1 MAKTRILVVEDDPDG
16 RRSVTEAITDYG
28 FDVTAVA
35 TAQEGWQSF
44 QTAPCDVVLTDLVL
58 PDHDGLAVLAR
69 IRQMDPEAPVLI
81 MTAYGSVDS
90 AVGALKAGAYDYI
103 TKPLDLDDLQIKLN
117 RAVETRRLRAEV
129 DRLRQSVQER
139 YGLHAMVAASP
150 AMREVIRQVR
160 TLADTTA
167 TVLVQGE
174 SGTGKELVARAL
186 HAEGR
191 RARAPFVAVN
201 CGAMAES
208 LLESELFGHE
218 KGAFTGAVGR
228 HKGAFER
235 ADGGTLFLDEVGDAP
250 PAVQVKLLRVLEDR
264 EIVRVG
270 GSEPFKVDV
279 RLISASNK
287 DLEALVESGKF
298 REDLFYRIKVVTVQL
313 PPLRERRDD
322 VRPLADRF
330 IAAACRDHGRTISTV
345 LPGFYEA
352 LEQYDWPGNARQLRN
367 VIESAVIMA
376 TRAALGPEDL
386 VLKAGRPAAAGAAA
400 PNGLALA
407 DTMTFAEMEKQIL
420 VEMLKR
426 YEGNRTLVADKLG
439 ISRRTIQRKVQEY
452 GLPY

>member
-28 FDVTAVA
+28 FEVVAVA

-44 QTAPCDVVLTDLVL
+44 QAAPCDVVLTDLVL

-69 IRQMDPEAPVLI
+69 IRQMDPEVPVLI

-103 TKPLDLDDLQIKLN
+103 TKPLDLDDLQLKLN
-117 RAVETRRLRAEV
+117 RALETRRLRAEV

-139 YGLHAMVAASP
+139 YGLQAIVAASP

-167 TVLVQGE
+167 TVLIQGE

-191 RARAPFVAVN
+191 RTRAPFVAVN
-201 CGAMAES
+201 CGAMTES

-218 KGAFTGAVGR
+218 KGAFTGAAGR

-279 RLISASNK
+279 RLISASNR

-298 REDLFYRIKVVTVQL
+298 REDLFYRLKVVTVQL
-313 PPLRERRDD
+313 PPLRDRRDD

-330 IAAACRDHGRTISTV
+330 IAAACRDHGRTIGTI

-376 TRAALGPEDL
+376 TRNALGPDDL
-386 VLKAGRPAAAGAAA
+386 VLKSGRAAAGAVA
-400 PNGLALA
+400 PNGLTLA

-426 YEGNRTLVADKLG
+426 HEGNRTLVADKLG